1 MVSDYFPENLRFCR
15 LQKGLR
21 QEDMANEL
29 HITRQTYCNYENG
42 QRMPSA
48 DMIVAIATFLGVS
61 TDDLLLGKIQ

>member
-1 MVSDYFPENLRFCR
+1 MVSDYFPENLRLCR

-48 DMIVAIATFLGVS
+48 DIIVAIAAILDVS
-61 TDDLLLGKIQ
+61 TDYLLCSKIQ

>member
-1 MVSDYFPENLRFCR
+1 MVSDYFPENLRLCR

-48 DMIVAIATFLGVS
+48 DMIVAMATFLGVS

>member
-21 QEDMANEL
+21 QEDMAKEL

-48 DMIVAIATFLGVS
+48 DMIVAIAAFLEVS
-61 TDDLLLGKIQ
+61 TDYLLCSKIQ

>member
-1 MVSDYFPENLRFCR
+1 MVNDYFPKNLRFCR

-29 HITRQTYCNYENG
+29 HITRQAYCNYENG

>member
-1 MVSDYFPENLRFCR
+1 MVSDYFPENLRLCR

-21 QEDMANEL
+21 QEDMSNEL

>member
-1 MVSDYFPENLRFCR
+1 MVSDYFPENLRLCR